1 MSLSLIFDHG
11 NINSGDIDGEG
22 VDSSDGN
29 GDGVE
34 GDDRCPISAYIQPM
48 KRAVFRRR

>member
-1 MSLSLIFDHG
+1 MSLSLIFDHC

-29 GDGVE
+29 GDDIE
-34 GDDRCPISAYIQPM
+34 GDDRCPTMVYIQPIE
-48 KRAVFRRR
+48 RAVFRRR